1 MEEAVAQKSAV
12 ESEREALKGKLRS
25 ATVSAKELGKDLT
38 VLRHKHEATVG
49 RMYIHTCM
57 QELQA
62 QKVFSLDLFLSVC
75 AHAHACCRE

>member
-57 QELQA
+57 QEFA
-62 QKVFSLDLFLSVC
+62 RAESLFAGFLSFL
-75 AHAHACCRE
+75 HTTT